1 MSSQI
6 KNLYLDKKWFYG
18 SHGYT
23 DKLVNFFFKASRSD
37 ILPFSDVFILYDI
50 SNTARRD
57 GRVIKEARRSWRS
70 SILDCTTDAES
81 AEQLRQRVMG
91 HVLLKESAN
100 ISIDNWHSGW
110 KTGEV
115 LRYAP
120 GNDSARHKIHSHISR
135 ESGETGRALQQVQ
148 QSVYLELSRKI
159 SRHILRE
166 AFSMGFDGL
175 IGAVPD
181 SGGHFLAAFNTLAVE
196 KPPMK

>member
-6 KNLYLDKKWFYG
+6 KNLDLDKKWFYG

-100 ISIDNWHSGW
+100 ISIDNWHSGVVCGRGRNP
-110 KTGEV
+110 T
-115 LRYAP
+115 LRLWPTIFSGKIDVFPGDRRSRLISSMTSVAP
-120 GNDSARHKIHSHISR
+120 A
-135 ESGETGRALQQVQ
+135 
-148 QSVYLELSRKI
+148 
-159 SRHILRE
+159 
-166 AFSMGFDGL
+166 
-175 IGAVPD
+175 
-181 SGGHFLAAFNTLAVE
+181 
-196 KPPMK
+196 